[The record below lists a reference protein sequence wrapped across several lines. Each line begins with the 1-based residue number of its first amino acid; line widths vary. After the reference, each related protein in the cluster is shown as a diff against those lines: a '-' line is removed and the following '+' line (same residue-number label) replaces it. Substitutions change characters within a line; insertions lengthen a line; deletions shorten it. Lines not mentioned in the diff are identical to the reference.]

1 VLPRVFIYIDAI
13 ARAGSIRKAA
23 EQVHVAASA
32 LNRQLL
38 DLEQELGVELF
49 ERLPRGMRAT
59 AAGELLLAHIRKQER
74 EFELLRSQLDNLR
87 GLRRGHIRITAHE
100 SATRELLPRAISA
113 FRTEYPGVSFTVNM
127 GTTARTFEE
136 LQNDTVELGL
146 LFNPPSNAL
155 LTRLVEVKTPLYAV
169 VASDH
174 PLADRKSLRLSDC
187 LAYPLALMNSSAAGG
202 RNLIEAL
209 ARQSGH
215 VINPVLQTDSFELMG
230 QFARQ
235 SGGIFFQLAVGV
247 AAEVARG
254 ELVAIPLGDPILAR
268 GRLVLLARRG
278 RTLSVPTLRFVHYLE
293 EHMHALV

>member
-1 VLPRVFIYIDAI
+1 VLPRVFVYVDAI
-13 ARAGSIRKAA
+13 ARAGSLRKAA

-74 EFELLRSQLDNLR
+74 EFELLRFQFDSLR
-87 GLRRGHIRITAHE
+87 GLRRGHIRITSHE
-100 SATRELLPRAISA
+100 TATRELLSRAISA
-113 FRTEYPGVSFTVNM
+113 FRDEYPGVSFTVNM
-127 GTTARTFEE
+127 GTTARTFDE
-136 LQNDTVELGL
+136 LQDDTVELGL
-146 LFNPPSNAL
+146 LFNPPPNAL
-155 LTRLVEVKTPLYAV
+155 LTRLVEVRTPLHAV
-169 VASDH
+169 MAPGH
-174 PLADRKSLRLSDC
+174 PLARRKTLHLSDC
-187 LAYPLALMNSSAAGG
+187 LAHPLALTNSALAGG
-202 RNLIEAL
+202 RNLIESL

-215 VINPVLQTDSFELMG
+215 VVNPALQTDSFELMG

-235 SGGIFFQLAVGV
+235 SGGVFFQLAVGV
-247 AAEVARG
+247 AAEVERG
-254 ELVAIPLGDPILAR
+254 ELVAIALADPPLAK

-278 RTLSVPTLRFVHYLE
+278 RTLSVPTSRFVHYLA